1 MRYEVKEDRILIE
14 ELSIIFPKMSTSK
27 IRKMLTNN
35 RVELDGVV
43 VNKAKKEVFTGSI
56 IVIKNKIKTSKII
69 KDCKLEIIYED
80 EKLIVV
86 NKPNKLLSVATN
98 KLEKDTMH
106 SRVLDYLKSKNSN
119 SWGWIVHR
127 LDKDT
132 SGVMVFAKEEEVKLM
147 LQKQFS
153 ENIVT
158 RKYLAIVDGTPYRKV
173 GRIENYIAEGKSL
186 IVRECNKKVRGARIA
201 ITNWKII
208 KSKKSH
214 SLVEILIETGR
225 RNQIR
230 VHMAGIKCPVSGD
243 KKYGSVTDPLNRL
256 CLHAENIEFIH
267 PSSLQKMK
275 FSAKNVFNNFF
286 N

>member
-1 MRYEVKEDRILIE
+1 MRHKVKEDTILIS
-14 ELSIIFPKMSTSK
+14 ELSIIFPNISTNK

-132 SGVMVFAKEEEVKLM
+132 SGVMVFAK
-147 LQKQFS
+147 
-153 ENIVT
+153 
-158 RKYLAIVDGTPYRKV
+158 
-173 GRIENYIAEGKSL
+173 
-186 IVRECNKKVRGARIA
+186 
-201 ITNWKII
+201 
-208 KSKKSH
+208 
-214 SLVEILIETGR
+214 
-225 RNQIR
+225 
-230 VHMAGIKCPVSGD
+230 
-243 KKYGSVTDPLNRL
+243 
-256 CLHAENIEFIH
+256 
-267 PSSLQKMK
+267 
-275 FSAKNVFNNFF
+275 
-286 N
+286 